1 MDSIS
6 ILIFLLLTVALVV
19 LIIKQFKRNSSNSKS
34 TPLTKEDIIT
44 GYEKLVLEVIENN
57 KDNKEVLMEKKS
69 QLLKHISKDLHN
81 NIFFDEKEAKE
92 IILKLASL

>member
-6 ILIFLLLTVALVV
+6 ILIFLILTVALVV
-19 LIIKQFKRNSSNSKS
+19 LVVKQFKKNSSNTKS
-34 TPLTKEDIIT
+34 SALTKEDIIN

-57 KDNKEVLMEKKS
+57 KDNKEELMLKKS

-81 NIFFDEKEAKE
+81 NIFFDDKEAKE